1 MIIKHLRTFSQWEL
15 LWLHWSGIKSR
26 TTPGHH
32 NSGSGWAKLSWCTLV
47 RGKAIHTLIN
57 VQEGIRTV
65 LDLECARSVLCW
77 DYSIVENSG
86 IAAKAW
92 WRHWNINWK
101 GASVL
106 FSSFVTAAPSS
117 AWGGPECLTW
127 DSPKL
132 FHGRVTAHNTLANPK
147 LCFLLS
153 AAVTLCT
160 LQVSRDKI
168 CFCQIRLILT
178 ATLEREGEL
187 KDSKFSVV
195 KGFKSEVQGPNNSFS
210 EYYVT
215 IKTWK
220 NCPVSW
226 RAEIMSGGFPENIL
240 IGLFGHIPLVTQ
252 STFQNCPVLTLEV
265 ANSLLASSL

>member
-1 MIIKHLRTFSQWEL
+1 MGL
-15 LWLHWSGIKSR
+15 LL
-26 TTPGHH
+26 
-32 NSGSGWAKLSWCTLV
+32 KLDEGTETST
-47 RGKAIHTLIN
+47 GKGL
-57 VQEGIRTV
+57 
-65 LDLECARSVLCW
+65 
-77 DYSIVENSG
+77 
-86 IAAKAW
+86 
-92 WRHWNINWK
+92 
-101 GASVL
+101 L
-106 FSSFVTAAPSS
+106 FSSAPLWLLLLHQHEEDQS
-117 AWGGPECLTW
+117 ASRETVPNCSMDESQPTTHW
-127 DSPKL
+127 
-132 FHGRVTAHNTLANPK
+132 PK

-252 STFQNCPVLTLEV
+252 STFQNCPVFTLEV